1 MEGAIAFDVNTCQHE
16 IYKLT
21 RLWELPEMAHHL
33 EKLYIAEGRLVLPL
47 STFRHF
53 IYAGPS
59 QVLNV

>member
-53 IYAGPS
+53 I
-59 QVLNV
+59 